1 MEVPGM
7 RRIVRATSS
16 FAVSVESALVHV
28 EALGESWSRRWCA
41 EKSFRSSKAC
51 WVVRRRC

>member
-1 MEVPGM
+1 M